1 MTSKSTSNVF
11 LQSSSVEKLHSKK
24 GTWQR
29 VNLKLTGKKGLRAT
43 LTYSIRTKIYEVPL
57 WIDKTRQASSKEI
70 MTVDGGM
77 DGSIGWEFTK
87 GNGKTL
93 IFRADTP
100 EEAKQW
106 VNAVNDCLSG
116 SEDSSNE
123 SEELSSRFMDLSQE
137 SRDFELIERQLV
149 KEFGIHAVRKNAAE
163 IEQLKNSQTV
173 LKHDKKRNKT
183 SSSLPSNNQQEDDEM
198 DLLSGKVAME
208 GYLEKR
214 PRGGLLANLKAWQ
227 RRWVVVNWGSFQN
240 DREMPHARID
250 YFEDKSLQVFKKA
263 ISLTAASTVCEATEF
278 GGEFEFVCYARG
290 GEMFYLRAQSEK
302 DRSRWMKLLKSVID
316 RLIKEQDRRV
326 RHAEFV
332 SEIRIQMQS
341 QEKIITENK
350 PRVRRPSDRHGRR
363 PSQRAGG
370 RFRLNSSTSDFQNVV
385 EGKHETGE
393 EDEEEEITM
402 ASLPRAVKR
411 YVILDAKLE
420 KRGNSGGSYT
430 MRDVL
435 VTTEF
440 ISYSAPETVQAKIT
454 SQRNNRN
461 VSLMKVSSVESTIPD
476 NPLAFAVRCS
486 KPSFTLHFTQ
496 KQ

>member
-1 MTSKSTSNVF
+1 
-11 LQSSSVEKLHSKK
+11 
-24 GTWQR
+24 
-29 VNLKLTGKKGLRAT
+29 
-43 LTYSIRTKIYEVPL
+43 
-57 WIDKTRQASSKEI
+57 
-70 MTVDGGM
+70 M
-77 DGSIGWEFTK
+77 DGSIGWEFTR

-100 EEAKQW
+100 EEAEQW
-106 VNAVNDCLSG
+106 VTAVNDCLSG
-116 SEDSSNE
+116 SDREEMSNQ
-123 SEELSSRFMDLSQE
+123 SDELSLRLMELSQE
-137 SRDFELIERQLV
+137 SRDFNLIERQLV
-149 KEFGIHAVRKNAAE
+149 KEFGLRTVRKNAAE
-163 IEQLKNSQTV
+163 IEQLKNSQTI
-173 LKHDKKRNKT
+173 LKHNKKRESASNKHNNKT
-183 SSSLPSNNQQEDDEM
+183 DESSKEEDKM
-198 DLLSGKVAME
+198 DSLSGTIAIE

-250 YFEDKSLQVFKKA
+250 YFEDESLQVFKKA
-263 ISLTAASTVCEATEF
+263 ISLTAASTVSKATEY

-290 GEMFYLRAQSEK
+290 GEMFYLRAESEK
-302 DRSRWMKLLKSVID
+302 DRTRWISCLQKVID
-316 RLIKEQDRRV
+316 RLVKEQDRRV

-341 QEKIITENK
+341 QEKIVTEK
-350 PRVRRPSDRHGRR
+350 KKKRVRRPSDRHGRR

-370 RFRLNSSTSDFQNVV
+370 RFRLNSSMGSEFQ
-385 EGKHETGE
+385 EKLEDE
-393 EDEEEEITM
+393 EDEEEITM

-440 ISYSAPETVQAKIT
+440 ISYSAAETVSAKIT
-454 SQRNNRN
+454 SQLRSNNRN
-461 VSLMKVSSVESTIPD
+461 VSLMKVSSVESKVPD
-476 NPLAFAVRCS
+476 EPLAFAVCILYS
-486 KPSFTLHFTQ
+486 PTNTVFDSFLL
-496 KQ
+496 KIP